1 MQWALCN
8 QANKILMMRSG
19 THSYRVIRNTCI
31 SDILKTIRPVELQH
45 RFVVSG
51 VLPLQVDFY
60 ICSPYGIPEKKEETR
75 HSDTNSDT
83 NIKAVNGSLGL
94 TALSSILIRA
104 SNSAPPILQRFSSF
118 SARAD
123 DSTELCCCGIGG
135 FRDASNIAF
144 FDSSLIRLRLSTPAG
159 ISFSC
164 VSQATTVL

>member
-8 QANKILMMRSG
+8 QANKILMRSG
-19 THSYRVIRNTCI
+19 THSYRVMRNTCI

-60 ICSPYGIPEKKEETR
+60 ICSPYGIPEKKKR
-75 HSDTNSDT
+75 DIQMNSDT
-83 NIKAVNGSLGL
+83 NIIANMNGSLGL

-123 DSTELCCCGIGG
+123 DSTAELGCCGIGG